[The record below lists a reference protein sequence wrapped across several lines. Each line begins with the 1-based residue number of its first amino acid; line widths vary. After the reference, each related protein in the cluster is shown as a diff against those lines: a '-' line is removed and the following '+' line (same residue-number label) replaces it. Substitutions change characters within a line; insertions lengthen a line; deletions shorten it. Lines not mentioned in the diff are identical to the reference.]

1 MSDLERKISK
11 KSAKERIKVLREVI
25 NYHRHLYH
33 VLDQQEISDQ
43 ALDSLKFELKNL
55 EDQWPD
61 LITPD
66 SPTQRVAGQVL
77 TGFKKV
83 KHQIPQWSFD
93 DAFSIADLNKFDLRL
108 KKLLGHNPD
117 YVCELKIDGLKVVLT
132 YDQGLL
138 VQAATRGDGEIGEDV
153 TANIKT
159 IQAIPLRLTKA
170 VSVVV
175 EGEIWLAK
183 KEFERINKER
193 AKAGEALFANPRNV
207 AAGTIR
213 QLDSQVVAS
222 RRLDCFV
229 YDLVKADFP
238 LPTNQA
244 EELTRLKSLGFKIN
258 QHWQKA
264 PDLKKVITYWQT
276 WQARAKTLEYWV
288 DGIVIKVNSRADQIK
303 LGYTGKAPR
312 FAIAFKFPAEQATT
326 IIEEIIFQVGRTGV
340 ITPVACLKPV
350 LIAGSTVS
358 RATLHNEDEIKRLDV
373 RVGDTVIIQKAG
385 DIIPDI
391 VSVLPE
397 FRSKQSRPFV
407 WPKTLAEC
415 GGPIERVP
423 GQVAWR
429 CVGRDSFAQQKRRLA
444 YFASKSAFDIAG
456 LGPKMIDL
464 LFENNLVARFDD
476 IFRLKKGDLLVLPRL
491 AEKSAEKLLTAIDS
505 RRQVSLARFITALS
519 IDNVGEETAIDLA
532 EHFLTLAKLRQA
544 TISDLE
550 TLSGVGTV
558 LAQSIYHWFRNSAN
572 QTLVDRLLDQVTI
585 LKITSPAN
593 LKLKG
598 QTFVL
603 TGTLPILSREEAKTL
618 IRQAGGEISSTV
630 SAKTNFLLAG
640 LEPGSKYQTA
650 QKLGVK
656 IIDEKAFR
664 RLIA

>member
-1 MSDLERKISK
+1 
-11 KSAKERIKVLREVI
+11 
-25 NYHRHLYH
+25 
-33 VLDQQEISDQ
+33 
-43 ALDSLKFELKNL
+43 
-55 EDQWPD
+55 
-61 LITPD
+61 
-66 SPTQRVAGQVL
+66 
-77 TGFKKV
+77 
-83 KHQIPQWSFD
+83 
-93 DAFSIADLNKFDLRL
+93 
-108 KKLLGHNPD
+108 
-117 YVCELKIDGLKVVLT
+117 
-132 YDQGLL
+132 
-138 VQAATRGDGEIGEDV
+138 
-153 TANIKT
+153 
-159 IQAIPLRLTKA
+159 
-170 VSVVV
+170 
-175 EGEIWLAK
+175 
-183 KEFERINKER
+183 
-193 AKAGEALFANPRNV
+193 
-207 AAGTIR
+207 
-213 QLDSQVVAS
+213 
-222 RRLDCFV
+222 
-229 YDLVKADFP
+229 
-238 LPTNQA
+238 
-244 EELTRLKSLGFKIN
+244 
-258 QHWQKA
+258 
-264 PDLKKVITYWQT
+264 
-276 WQARAKTLEYWV
+276 
-288 DGIVIKVNSRADQIK
+288 RADQIK